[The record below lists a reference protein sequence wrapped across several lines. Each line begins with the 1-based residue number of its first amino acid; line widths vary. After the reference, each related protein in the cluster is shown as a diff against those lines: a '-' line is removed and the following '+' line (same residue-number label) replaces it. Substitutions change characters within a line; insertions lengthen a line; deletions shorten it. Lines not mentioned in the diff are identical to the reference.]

1 MDAERPRFI
10 GSRGNYAA
18 ALRVS
23 AHDYRLPLQSWVKH
37 LLHGNEEG
45 IQINMED
52 TASHETVYK
61 LAHRADKANFSS
73 FCDYLT
79 LQYILDIA
87 QKTIDHFSDSSGI
100 MVSIRTVFTRRA
112 TIKKCTSRPI

>member
-23 AHDYRLPLQSWVKH
+23 ADNYRFPLQLWVKH
-37 LLHGNEEG
+37 LLHRNEEG
-45 IQINMED
+45 IQINMEN

-61 LAHRADKANFSS
+61 LAHRAEQAKFSS
-73 FCDYLT
+73 DCYPTHLGFVQWFVLYR
-79 LQYILDIA
+79 
-87 QKTIDHFSDSSGI
+87 HSG
-100 MVSIRTVFTRRA
+100 
-112 TIKKCTSRPI
+112 